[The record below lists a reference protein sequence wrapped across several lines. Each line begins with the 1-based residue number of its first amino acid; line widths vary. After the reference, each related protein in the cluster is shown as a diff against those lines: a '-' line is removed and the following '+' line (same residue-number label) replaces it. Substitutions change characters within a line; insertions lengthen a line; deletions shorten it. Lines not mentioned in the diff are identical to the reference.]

1 MVAHWLPSMTVWC
14 ETSWVCM
21 ESILLHR
28 SGDDLLPRRSFEL
41 GSSEVMLPLGESSND
56 PLGRENLGAAYKTS
70 GLAKDSRA
78 HTPCAVRKSEQ
89 TPSHIRKQ
97 TSGLLHSPGPHLS
110 ALRAGRAGEKFY
122 GSHCLI

>member
-1 MVAHWLPSMTVWC
+1 
-14 ETSWVCM
+14 M
-21 ESILLHR
+21 ESILLHA

-70 GLAKDSRA
+70 GLAKDSRL
-78 HTPCAVRKSEQ
+78 HTPSTVGKSEQ
-89 TPSHIRKQ
+89 SLNHIRKQ
-97 TSGLLHSPGPHLS
+97 TSGLHQSPGPHLS
-110 ALRAGRAGEKFY
+110 VLRVGRAGEKFY